1 MKKNSGLF
9 QSKSAPKIFFFSL
22 LLVCSILALNY
33 QSFAFADA
41 QVTKPGFLMAVQQYA
56 PVKVDNSNRKSSGTS
71 CGSSD
76 SDNNGKP
83 VMVTID
89 IGCKGQGNPII
100 DAMFAIIRFLT
111 LGAGLVMVGSIVV
124 AGIQY
129 TTSRGDP
136 QATAK
141 AMGRITSTLGA
152 LALLI
157 FAYALLNWLVPG
169 GAFN

>member
-1 MKKNSGLF
+1 MKKNNRLQYISLSTKLGLIVAIMAIGAIF
-9 QSKSAPKIFFFSL
+9 VSNQSTA
-22 LLVCSILALNY
+22 LA
-33 QSFAFADA
+33 
-41 QVTKPGFLMAVQQYA
+41 YA
-56 PVKVDNSNRKSSGTS
+56 PQRFLAKPKYTETVKATDPNQQATGNKCGGVDSQ
-71 CGSSD
+71 
-76 SDNNGKP
+76 GKDLS
-83 VMVTID
+83 VETRIN
-89 IGCKGQGNPII
+89 IGCKGQGNPIL
-100 DAMFAIIRFLT
+100 DATFAILRFMT

-141 AMGRITSTLGA
+141 AIGRITSTLGA

>member
-1 MKKNSGLF
+1 MKKNNRLHYISVTTKLGLIV
-9 QSKSAPKIFFFSL
+9 AI
-22 LLVCSILALNY
+22 
-33 QSFAFADA
+33 
-41 QVTKPGFLMAVQQYA
+41 MAVGAVFVLNQSTALAFTPQQSVVLTAKYTDTIKTTDPGQQA
-56 PVKVDNSNRKSSGTS
+56 TGNKCGGVDSQ
-71 CGSSD
+71 
-76 SDNNGKP
+76 GKDLS
-83 VMVTID
+83 VETRIN
-89 IGCKGQGNPII
+89 IGCKGQGNPIL
-100 DAMFAIIRFLT
+100 DATFAILRFMT

-141 AMGRITSTLGA
+141 AIGRITSTLGA